1 MKIAIFTQGV
11 ESGTFLVLCAALC
24 HAFEQN
30 GVEEIDV
37 LYIVDAEI
45 PIHFFP
51 AYVKFNKIN
60 AKKAA
65 MSVIGLATYLK
76 DNNPNIMISMPAF
89 INIPSIIAKLISG
102 WKGKLIITEHATM
115 SFKAYVEHKGE
126 FVMGNMPTF
135 AKLFYRFSDALV
147 GVSAGVIEDLRTN
160 IGVKIDRMVSISNPV
175 NSTFVLAKSEVLVD
189 IHPWLLSS
197 QIPCFVAVGRLVI
210 QKDFVSLLEA
220 FSIAKKKTDIRLLI
234 IGDGPLRSLLQKQI
248 QALSLENFVQLLGF
262 VDNPYPYMKRSS
274 GLVLSSVEEAFGLV
288 IVEALVIGIPVV
300 AVDSIGGGPREI
312 LNNGEYGI
320 LVPSNNVAALAHG
333 MLSLLEPSK
342 STLFSTKAKKR
353 ADFFSCQ
360 NIGKKW
366 INFIESL

>member
-1 MKIAIFTQGV
+1 
-11 ESGTFLVLCAALC
+11 
-24 HAFEQN
+24 
-30 GVEEIDV
+30 
-37 LYIVDAEI
+37 
-45 PIHFFP
+45 
-51 AYVKFNKIN
+51 
-60 AKKAA
+60 
-65 MSVIGLATYLK
+65 
-76 DNNPNIMISMPAF
+76 
-89 INIPSIIAKLISG
+89 
-102 WKGKLIITEHATM
+102 
-115 SFKAYVEHKGE
+115 
-126 FVMGNMPTF
+126 MGNMPTF